1 MIREKPTGHVKITVC
16 LIEVNP
22 LAARELARCLLKGLG
37 IHALSLTTPFNACT
51 PSVQPTVYIIDRCSL
66 FEEWKKITRRLRSV
80 TPKSRILIVDVEFS
94 KAQQIEALTLGA
106 DGCLPYRDI
115 PTKLIKAV
123 RALAKGRMW
132 TSVQV
137 LEDCLRNMSR
147 LRNPAAPGR
156 LTGREKE
163 VVTLIQKRLPN
174 HKIAEILGITNAT
187 VKFHLMNLYSKLE
200 VLDRLSAIE
209 AIESELHLR

>member
-1 MIREKPTGHVKITVC
+1 
-16 LIEVNP
+16 
-22 LAARELARCLLKGLG
+22 
-37 IHALSLTTPFNACT
+37 
-51 PSVQPTVYIIDRCSL
+51 
-66 FEEWKKITRRLRSV
+66 
-80 TPKSRILIVDVEFS
+80 VDGGFS

-132 TSVQV
+132 MPVQV
-137 LEDCLRNMSR
+137 LEDCLRNLSQSKNR
-147 LRNPAAPGR
+147 PAPSR

-174 HKIAEILGITNAT
+174 QKIAEILGITNAT
-187 VKFHLMNLYSKLE
+187 VKFHLTNLYSKLE
-200 VLDRLSAIE
+200 VHDRFSAVE
-209 AIESELHLR
+209 ALEPERYPLNT